1 MNVWQNPELKTEGE
15 TLILILISCSSQL
28 CCPSEALSLVGD
40 LPLRFSIS
48 TLVSLPLS
56 VDFHPLIHIIVPRNC
71 QDWTLNTLDLAACQ
85 LHSDAWKGNPE
96 APPGRRRAAAALLRS
111 VLGPEGFP
119 PHFRQRQVWFYLF
132 LCNCWWQNS
141 QKGIKVLV
149 YHPAAPGCC
158 WVIVS
163 ESDLWLEDKRAL
175 VVRNSENLD
184 NYWITF
190 ALKKAE
196 FQHLPG
202 RNEAPGGISAG
213 C

>member
-1 MNVWQNPELKTEGE
+1 M
-15 TLILILISCSSQL
+15 
-28 CCPSEALSLVGD
+28 
-40 LPLRFSIS
+40 
-48 TLVSLPLS
+48 
-56 VDFHPLIHIIVPRNC
+56 PRNC
-71 QDWTLNTLDLAACQ
+71 QDWTLNTPDLAACQ

-141 QKGIKVLV
+141 QKRMQVLV

-163 ESDLWLEDKRAL
+163 ESHLWLEDKFSSFGGQKQWESGQLLNHFCTEKSWISTSPRQERSSRRRFCWVLVSWELRAL
-175 VVRNSENLD
+175 CKPLWVKLLPSPVKRTLLSCDIWFPSAENGTFNQLD
-184 NYWITF
+184 FIFKLLLDASHN
-190 ALKKAE
+190 
-196 FQHLPG
+196 
-202 RNEAPGGISAG
+202 
-213 C
+213 